1 MLFSGAAITTLV
13 YLLMALAP
21 LVLVPPAFPQST
33 TAGVRLQAGI
43 AKEDVDGDLKSAME
57 IYQKIADDRSAPRD
71 VRSRALLRLAGCLE
85 KLGRQ
90 AQKVYEQVVRDF
102 GDQPAAAQ
110 ARSRLAAL
118 RLAGGPTLA
127 PTMTQR
133 KLPPRTY
140 SDGQREL
147 RQDDPTASLT
157 IGDFAGKEKHVI
169 IKPKTGDSI
178 SAVMPSHDISMVLM
192 QSDSTHKWAGGG
204 CQGEAVSSN
213 PFLRGSRAFRAREEP
228 ALDSLYVGRV
238 RAV

>member
-1 MLFSGAAITTLV
+1 V
-13 YLLMALAP
+13 
-21 LVLVPPAFPQST
+21 
-33 TAGVRLQAGI
+33 
-43 AKEDVDGDLKSAME
+43 
-57 IYQKIADDRSAPRD
+57 
-71 VRSRALLRLAGCLE
+71 

-118 RLAGGPTLA
+118 RLAGGRTLPA
-127 PTMTQR
+127 TMTQR